1 MELVP
6 TLISTGW
13 ASGVNAYATVLV
25 LGLLGRAGFGTELV
39 PEQLTETPIL
49 VGAGVMYAIEFVT
62 DKVPYVD
69 NLWDLI
75 STAVRPAIGSAI
87 GLEYA
92 SADNLDGL
100 DQALAGGGSGAI
112 ALISHGVKAG
122 LRLGINASPE
132 PFTNILA
139 SLDGGRTGGRC
150 DGVCAR
156 AAGDRRRDRRPAPAL
171 RHRPRRLHLESD
183 QACWSRCFAGVT
195 ARAAVHTR

>member
-25 LGLLGRAGFGTELV
+25 LGLLGRAGFGTEIV

-75 STAVRPAIGSAI
+75 STAVRPAIGGAI

-92 SADNLDGL
+92 SADNLAGL
-100 DQALAGGGSGAI
+100 DQALAAGGTGTL
-112 ALISHGVKAG
+112 ALISHGVKAS
-122 LRLGINASPE
+122 LRLGINTSPE
-132 PFTNILA
+132 PVTNILA
-139 SLDGGRTGGRC
+139 SLTEDGLVVAVTAFALEQPEIAAAIAVLLLLCGIALVVFIWTRIK
-150 DGVCAR
+150 R
-156 AAGDRRRDRRPAPAL
+156 AAALLRQRYGRAP
-171 RHRPRRLHLESD
+171 P
-183 QACWSRCFAGVT
+183 SR
-195 ARAAVHTR
+195 

>member
-1 MELVP
+1 MDLVP

-13 ASGVNAYATVLV
+13 ASGINAWATVLV
-25 LGLLGRAGFGTELV
+25 LGLLGRAGFGTEIV

-100 DQALAGGGSGAI
+100 DQVLAGGGTGAI
-112 ALISHGVKAG
+112 ALTSHGVKAG

-132 PFTNILA
+132 PFSNILA
-139 SLDGGRTGGRC
+139 SLTEDGL
-150 DGVCAR
+150 VVA
-156 AAGDRRRDRRPAPAL
+156 
-171 RHRPRRLHLESD
+171 
-183 QACWSRCFAGVT
+183 VT
-195 ARAAVHTR
+195 AFAFEQPEIAAAISVLLLLCGIATVVFIWNRIRRAVALLRRHYGRAPPP